1 MGKWILKNLILAL
14 VYIAVLVAGVTI
26 GLAFFTNH
34 NKEIEVPDFTT
45 LSVKDAAQLA
55 ESVGIR
61 VEVTDSVYVR
71 RMERGAVF
79 SQNPAAGS
87 RVKKNRLIRLTT
99 NAVNAKQVSMP
110 NLVGYSMRQAKAEL
124 SSKGLNLGK
133 LIYVSDMAT
142 NNVLKQLYNSR
153 EIPAGTQIE
162 SGSAIDLMVGLN
174 SEDNR
179 TYAPDVKGLKYL
191 RALDAVHDNSLNVGK
206 VSFDKGVKTYSDS
219 LNAVVYKQSPSTA
232 GGPLTMGAAVSLWL
246 TTEESKS
253 AELSK

>member
-87 RVKKNRLIRLTT
+87 SVKKNRLIRLTT

-142 NNVLKQLYNSR
+142 NNVLKQQYR
-153 EIPAGTQIE
+153 GKDIKTGTMID
-162 SGSAIDLMVGLN
+162 SGSEVDLVVGL
-174 SEDNR
+174 SDTDNQTR
-179 TYAPDVKGLKYL
+179 VPNVVGMKYN
-191 RALDAVHDNSLNVGK
+191 RAVDAVHDNSLNVARTT
-206 VSFDKGVKTYSDS
+206 FDDSVQNYNDS
-219 LNAVVYKQSPSTA
+219 LNAVVFRQSPSA
-232 GGPLTMGAAVSLWL
+232 SSAPIGMGGEVSLFFTL
-246 TTEESKS
+246 DESK
-253 AELSK
+253 LPQ

>member
-1 MGKWILKNLILAL
+1 MKNLILAL
-14 VYIAVLVAGVTI
+14 VYIAVLIAGVTI

-79 SQNPAAGS
+79 SQNPAAGR

-142 NNVLKQLYNSR
+142 NNVLKQQYR
-153 EIPAGTQIE
+153 GKDIRTGTMID
-162 SGSAIDLMVGLN
+162 SGSEVDLVVGL
-174 SEDNR
+174 SDTDNQTR
-179 TYAPDVKGLKYL
+179 IPNVVGMKYN
-191 RALDAVHDNSLNVGK
+191 RAVDAVHDNSLNVARTT
-206 VSFDKGVKTYSDS
+206 FDDSVKNYNDS
-219 LNAVVYKQSPSTA
+219 LNAVVFRQSPSA
-232 GGPLTMGAAVSLWL
+232 SSAPIGMGGEVSLFFTL
-246 TTEESKS
+246 DESK
-253 AELSK
+253 LPQ

>member
-1 MGKWILKNLILAL
+1 MKNLILAL
-14 VYIAVLVAGVTI
+14 VYIAVLIAGVTI

-142 NNVLKQLYNSR
+142 NNVLKQQYR
-153 EIPAGTQIE
+153 GKDIKTGTMID
-162 SGSAIDLMVGLN
+162 SGSEVDLVVGL
-174 SEDNR
+174 SDTDNQTR
-179 TYAPDVKGLKYL
+179 VPNVVGMKYN
-191 RALDAVHDNSLNVGK
+191 RAVDAVHDNSLNVARTT
-206 VSFDKGVKTYSDS
+206 FDDSVQNYNDS
-219 LNAVVYKQSPSTA
+219 LNAVVFRQSPSA
-232 GGPLTMGAAVSLWL
+232 SSAPIGMGGEVSLFFTL
-246 TTEESKS
+246 DESK
-253 AELSK
+253 LPQ

>member
-1 MGKWILKNLILAL
+1 MKNLILAL
-14 VYIAVLVAGVTI
+14 VYIAVLIAGVTI

-45 LSVKDAAQLA
+45 LSQEDAARLA

-71 RMERGAVF
+71 RMEKGAVF
-79 SQNPAAGS
+79 SQNPVAGS

-133 LIYVSDMAT
+133 LIYVDDMAT
-142 NNVLKQLYNSR
+142 NNVLKQQYR
-153 EIPAGTQIE
+153 GRDIRTGTMID
-162 SGSAIDLMVGLN
+162 SGSEVDLVVGLN
-174 SEDNR
+174 DTDNQTR
-179 TYAPDVKGLKYL
+179 VPNVVGMKYN
-191 RALDAVHDNSLNVGK
+191 RAVDAVHDNSLNVARTT
-206 VSFDKGVKTYSDS
+206 FDDSVRNYNDS
-219 LNAVVYKQSPSTA
+219 LNAVVFRQSPSA
-232 GGPLTMGAAVSLWL
+232 SSAPIGMGGEVSLFFTL
-246 TTEESKS
+246 DETK
-253 AELSK
+253 LP

>member
-1 MGKWILKNLILAL
+1 MKNLIFAL
-14 VYIAVLVAGVTI
+14 VYIAVLVAGVSI

-34 NKEIEVPDFTT
+34 NREIEVPDFTT
-45 LSVKDAAQLA
+45 LSVEEASRIA

-71 RMERGAVF
+71 RMERGAIF

-124 SSKGLNLGK
+124 ASKGLTLGR

-142 NNVLKQLYNSR
+142 NNVLKQQYRGSDIR
-153 EIPAGTQIE
+153 TGTMID
-162 SGSAIDLMVGLN
+162 SGSEVDLVVGLDP
-174 SEDNR
+174 SDNQTR
-179 TYAPDVKGLKYL
+179 VPNVVGMKYT
-191 RALDAVHDNSLNVGK
+191 RAFDAVHDNSLNIARAT
-206 VSFDKGVKTYSDS
+206 FDDSVKNYNDS
-219 LNAVVYKQSPSTA
+219 LNAVVFRQSPSA
-232 GGPLTMGAAVSLWL
+232 SSAPIVMGSDVSLFFTL
-246 TTEESKS
+246 DESK
-253 AELSK
+253 LPQ

>member
-142 NNVLKQLYNSR
+142 NNVLKQQYR
-153 EIPAGTQIE
+153 GKDIRTGTMID
-162 SGSAIDLMVGLN
+162 SGSEVDLVVGL
-174 SEDNR
+174 SDTDNQTR
-179 TYAPDVKGLKYL
+179 VPNVVGMKYN
-191 RALDAVHDNSLNVGK
+191 RAVDAVHDNSLNVARTT
-206 VSFDKGVKTYSDS
+206 FDDSVQNYNDS
-219 LNAVVYKQSPSTA
+219 LNAVVFRQSPSA
-232 GGPLTMGAAVSLWL
+232 SSAPIGMGGEVSLFFTL
-246 TTEESKS
+246 DESK
-253 AELSK
+253 LPQ

>member
-1 MGKWILKNLILAL
+1 MKNLILAL

-142 NNVLKQLYNSR
+142 NNVLKQQYR
-153 EIPAGTQIE
+153 GKDIKTGTTID
-162 SGSAIDLMVGLN
+162 SGSEVDLVVGL
-174 SEDNR
+174 SDTDNQTR
-179 TYAPDVKGLKYL
+179 VPNVVGMKYN
-191 RALDAVHDNSLNVGK
+191 RAVDAVHDNSLNVARTT
-206 VSFDKGVKTYSDS
+206 FDDSVQNYNDS
-219 LNAVVYKQSPSTA
+219 LNAVVFRQSPSA
-232 GGPLTMGAAVSLWL
+232 SSAPIGMGGEVSLFFTL
-246 TTEESKS
+246 DESK
-253 AELSK
+253 LPQ

>member
-1 MGKWILKNLILAL
+1 MKNLILAL

-142 NNVLKQLYNSR
+142 NNVLKQQYR
-153 EIPAGTQIE
+153 GKDIKTGTMID
-162 SGSAIDLMVGLN
+162 SGSEVDLVVGL
-174 SEDNR
+174 SDTDNQTR
-179 TYAPDVKGLKYL
+179 VPNVVGMKYN
-191 RALDAVHDNSLNVGK
+191 RAVDAVHDNSLNVARTT
-206 VSFDKGVKTYSDS
+206 FDDSVQNYNDS
-219 LNAVVYKQSPSTA
+219 LNAVVFRQSPSA
-232 GGPLTMGAAVSLWL
+232 SSAPIGMGGEVSLFFTL
-246 TTEESKS
+246 DESK
-253 AELSK
+253 LPQ

>member
-1 MGKWILKNLILAL
+1 MKNLILAL

-142 NNVLKQLYNSR
+142 NNVLKQQYR
-153 EIPAGTQIE
+153 GKDIRTGTMID
-162 SGSAIDLMVGLN
+162 SGSEVDLVVGL
-174 SEDNR
+174 SDTDNQTR
-179 TYAPDVKGLKYL
+179 VPNVVGMKYN
-191 RALDAVHDNSLNVGK
+191 RAVDAVHDNSLNVARTT
-206 VSFDKGVKTYSDS
+206 FDDSVQNYNDS
-219 LNAVVYKQSPSTA
+219 LNAVVFRQSPSA
-232 GGPLTMGAAVSLWL
+232 SSAPIGMGGEVSLFFTL
-246 TTEESKS
+246 DESK
-253 AELSK
+253 LPQ

>member
-1 MGKWILKNLILAL
+1 MKNLILAL

-142 NNVLKQLYNSR
+142 NNVLKQQYR
-153 EIPAGTQIE
+153 GKDIKTGTMID
-162 SGSAIDLMVGLN
+162 SGSEVDLVVGL
-174 SEDNR
+174 SDTDNQTR
-179 TYAPDVKGLKYL
+179 VPNVVGMKYN
-191 RALDAVHDNSLNVGK
+191 RAVDAVHDNSLNVARAT
-206 VSFDKGVKTYSDS
+206 FDDSVQNYNDS
-219 LNAVVYKQSPSTA
+219 LNAVVFRQSPSA
-232 GGPLTMGAAVSLWL
+232 SSAPIGMGGEVSLFFTL
-246 TTEESKS
+246 DESK
-253 AELSK
+253 LPQ

>member
-1 MGKWILKNLILAL
+1 MKNLIWAL
-14 VYIAVLVAGVTI
+14 VYVAVLIAGVTI

-45 LSVKDAAQLA
+45 LSVEDASRIADAL
-55 ESVGIR
+55 GIR

-71 RMERGAVF
+71 RMEKGAIF

-124 SSKGLNLGK
+124 ASKGLNLGR

-142 NNVLKQLYNSR
+142 NNVLKQQYRGSDIR
-153 EIPAGTQIE
+153 TGTMID
-162 SGSAIDLMVGLN
+162 SGSDVDLVVGLDP
-174 SEDNR
+174 SDNQTR
-179 TYAPDVKGLKYL
+179 VPNVVGMKYT
-191 RALDAVHDNSLNVGK
+191 RAVDAVHDNSLNVARTT
-206 VSFDKGVKTYSDS
+206 FDDSVKNYNES
-219 LNAVVYKQSPSTA
+219 LNAVVFRQSPSA
-232 GGPLTMGAAVSLWL
+232 SSAPITMGGDVSLFFTL
-246 TTEESKS
+246 DESK
-253 AELSK
+253 LPQ